1 MADTERMEK
10 LGQVVKSKLI
20 NGDDLDPDEVADV
33 ATKYAA
39 AGGRLETFGRK
50 LVAWEK
56 DAHRSVANQAFYGAQ
71 NPITQRAQ
79 MVMGGK
85 QLPDYRN
92 SGGVSEVGGVTEEA
106 APE

>member
-1 MADTERMEK
+1 MEE

-20 NGDDLDPDEVADV
+20 NGDNLDPDEISTI

-50 LVAWEK
+50 LVSWEK

-71 NPITQRAQ
+71 NPISQRAQ
-79 MVMGGK
+79 MIMGGR

-92 SGGVSEVGGVTEEA
+92 TWQSPEAAAESGVTETEA
-106 APE
+106 P